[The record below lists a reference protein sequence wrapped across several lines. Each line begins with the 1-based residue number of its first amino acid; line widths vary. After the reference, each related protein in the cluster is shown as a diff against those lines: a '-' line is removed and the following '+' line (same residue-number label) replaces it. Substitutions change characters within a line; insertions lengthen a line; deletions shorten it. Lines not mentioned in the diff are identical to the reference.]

1 MIAPPQPKSLADT
14 GLNPVMLRD
23 ILLKTMFRMNL
34 DLVTELS
41 RAICLPVVLTQEL
54 IDTARGQ
61 RLIEAKGTLNATSG
75 NEMPYQLTDAGKS
88 RALDALS
95 QSEYYGALPVP
106 LDMYAPVSYTH
117 LDVYKRQAYYRAAAE
132 QGMNSDTLSAI
143 GSADLAL
150 GRVGQAEDVLRRA
163 IKADP
168 TFVPALNNLGVVLM
182 NEGKPGEARVMFQ
195 QAFALDS
202 GQSDAIRENLR
213 LAIAQ
218 SEASVYDPEQEEK
231 PVMKLVRRGQGTYD
245 LLSEL

>member
-1 MIAPPQPKSLADT
+1 
-14 GLNPVMLRD
+14 MLRQAFA
-23 ILLKTMFRMNL
+23 L
-34 DLVTELS
+34 
-41 RAICLPVVLTQEL
+41 VLTLLLAACQSGGL
-54 IDTARGQ
+54 GA
-61 RLIEAKGTLNATSG
+61 SG
-75 NEMPYQLTDAGKS
+75 NSPYGVDPSKQDVDGLLVGHRLMAAGEYEL
-88 RALDALS
+88 AL
-95 QSEYYGALPVP
+95 
-106 LDMYAPVSYTH
+106 
-117 LDVYKRQAYYRAAAE
+117 KAYYRAAAE

-150 GRVGQAEDVLRRA
+150 VRVGQAEDVLRRA

-218 SEASVYDPEQEEK
+218 SEASVYDPEQDEK